1 MSDDMACRNEAAR
14 GPIGRHGQWLNRR
27 GTGNRGTRRHHSPLG
42 CRAHSRATHS
52 RDAHRLP
59 VGSAAFQGGI
69 TQGQARAMRIL
80 QRILMDDDLP
90 DVDALDELL
99 GDG

>member
-1 MSDDMACRNEAAR
+1 MAGGNEAGAR
-14 GPIGRHGQWLNRR
+14 SDWW
-27 GTGNRGTRRHHSPLG
+27 
-42 CRAHSRATHS
+42 SRAVAQQTQTRETGVPEGTIRRWIAELTHEQPT
-52 RDAHRLP
+52 RGMLT
-59 VGSAAFQGGI
+59 GYLWEAALQGGI

>member
-1 MSDDMACRNEAAR
+1 M
-14 GPIGRHGQWLNRR
+14 
-27 GTGNRGTRRHHSPLG
+27 
-42 CRAHSRATHS
+42 AHSKEVKRRAIAAVVSGVPVADVSRVTGVPEGTIRRWITDLTHTQPT
-52 RDAHRLP
+52 RGMLTGYLWEALH
-59 VGSAAFQGGI
+59 QGGI

>member
-1 MSDDMACRNEAAR
+1 MTWPVETKRRAIRLVVTGSGATEA
-14 GPIGRHGQWLNRR
+14 
-27 GTGNRGTRRHHSPLG
+27 
-42 CRAHSRATHS
+42 SRATGVPQSTIRRWVAELTHDQPTRGMLTGYLWES
-52 RDAHRLP
+52 LHE
-59 VGSAAFQGGI
+59 GGI

>member
-1 MSDDMACRNEAAR
+1 M
-14 GPIGRHGQWLNRR
+14 H
-27 GTGNRGTRRHHSPLG
+27 
-42 CRAHSRATHS
+42 
-52 RDAHRLP
+52 
-59 VGSAAFQGGI
+59 QGGI

>member
-1 MSDDMACRNEAAR
+1 MTWPVETKRRAIRLVVTGSGSTDAAR
-14 GPIGRHGQWLNRR
+14 ETGVPEGTIRR
-27 GTGNRGTRRHHSPLG
+27 WVAELTHEQPTRGMLTGYLWE
-42 CRAHSRATHS
+42 A
-52 RDAHRLP
+52 L
-59 VGSAAFQGGI
+59 FQGGI